1 MKSRFLLQ
9 TVAAFALLLTAV
21 VYCGRLVG
29 LSGGGELDLG
39 GHSTT
44 SLSAETHRF
53 FADELD
59 RNLAITYLVSSR
71 DDMPSHFKGVE
82 KQVRG
87 LLEVLR
93 RLAPDRVDYRV
104 VDPQVSGD
112 AGASYAARRKVS
124 PISVRRVLRDEH
136 DEKKIWSSLVL
147 AYEGHPDI
155 LIQGIETAHLPHL
168 EQLILQH
175 LRSLT
180 RPVQPSFA
188 VASPAG
194 YEVFPQILSQH
205 GPVVYVD
212 MDVSRPHLPLD
223 TDIFFWLEPRRVTDA
238 HLRQLRRYVDSGRS
252 VVLAGSAYS
261 VEYRSAGDA
270 AADTSTAGIR
280 YRVHRSPPAW
290 EQLLRPLGLRPLP
303 DLLMDRNAGAVP
315 VTVDGGRL
323 VEVEAPFHL
332 RNLPAFRDFRNFRT
346 PARGGL
352 SFVAASALEIDPQRV
367 RAAGFRADVVAT
379 TTEHAWV
386 QALPDGSF
394 DNDDLSADLTVPKQ
408 NLMVL
413 LTSEDLWSGQI
424 LVAASASPFRDGI
437 ITRSGYGHAV
447 VIKDLVRTF
456 ADPQRLVRI
465 RVERPRPEPL
475 PPMTDASR
483 LFWRGVA
490 VFLIPLLL
498 LAVPVR
504 RFWRIGQGGSRW
516 SALLAQRGRAA
527 LRPLAAGLLLVVSLG
542 AGLAGALRGIG
553 PDLTAD
559 RYNTPD
565 PETLLLLERSR
576 GALTGDL
583 VISPRA
589 AMPTS
594 LKGVEKRV
602 ISLFDRVGIPLHVVR
617 PASLNQAALKALHSA
632 GAGPFEVKRVQRD
645 TLVAFQVWSALQLK
659 KGDRISVVPRLD
671 ASTLEHLDFLI
682 AAAVRRLDDGEA
694 PMVSVVS
701 DLPRL
706 SPAEALEDYQKKSLS
721 APGGVDVYSHLK
733 ELLVDYGYRLHHVN
747 PRYPS
752 LAEDTDAVLWLQPR
766 RDSGP
771 VIELVSAFLSGGGQ
785 TVVAMQHFNIQQRQ
799 YRGTGFRTVYWPQ
812 PQFQDLDR
820 YLRLV
825 GVEQVREVLMDRTRH
840 RLKLDTQVNRT
851 AVREYDPQEVAL
863 PFLIRAVGAHY
874 APDSPVTRNLG
885 DLLFIWGNRFALDS
899 SRLTEGGFRTDV
911 IITTSDLSWAYPWK
925 GGWLPPEV
933 LSPSQ
938 NYLSGR
944 QPLAV
949 SITGPFPAAGFA
961 EDDEGRKQLV
971 ALPRSGD
978 SEGSLLLLGSSEMFK
993 NHRLHSRGFQHAQLL
1008 LNAVA
1013 LAAHGPDMAR
1023 LQARHR
1029 PPRGF
1034 VFLDSASKTWWR
1046 LFAVGAGPLALA
1058 LTTVAY
1064 RRYRRRRGRSRGS
1077 VASSTEKGNHP

>member
-9 TVAAFALLLTAV
+9 TVAAFALVLTAV

-29 LSGGGELDLG
+29 LTGGGELDLG
-39 GHSTT
+39 SSSTT
-44 SLSAETHRF
+44 SLSAETRRF
-53 FADELD
+53 FTDELD
-59 RNLAITYLVSSR
+59 RNLDITYLVSSR

-82 KQVRG
+82 EQVRR

-93 RLAPDRVDYRV
+93 QLAPDRVDYRV
-104 VDPQVSGD
+104 IDPGVSGD
-112 AGASYAARRKVS
+112 AGAGYAARRKVS

-136 DEKKIWSSLVL
+136 GEKKIWSSLVL
-147 AYEGHPDI
+147 AYDGHRDI
-155 LIQGIETAHLPHL
+155 LIQGIETAHLPYL

-188 VASPAG
+188 VAAPAG

-205 GPVVYVD
+205 GPVVSVD
-212 MDVSRPHLPLD
+212 MDVPRPHLPLD
-223 TDIFFWLEPRRVTDA
+223 TDIFFWLDPGRVTDA
-238 HLRQLRRYVDSGRS
+238 HLRQLRRYVESGRS

-261 VEYRSAGDA
+261 VEYRSVGDA
-270 AADTSTAGIR
+270 AAGDTSAAVIR
-280 YRVHRSPPAW
+280 YLAHRSNSAW
-290 EQLLRPLGLRPLP
+290 EDLLRPFGLRPLP

-315 VTVDGGRL
+315 VTVDGARSI
-323 VEVEAPFHL
+323 EVEAPFHL
-332 RNLPAFRDFRNFRT
+332 RNLPAFRDFRHFRT

-352 SFVAASALEIDPQRV
+352 SFVAASPLEIDPQRV
-367 RAAGFRADVVAT
+367 SAAGFHAEVVAT

-386 QALPDGSF
+386 RALPDGYF
-394 DNDDLSADLTVPKQ
+394 DNDDLSADHLTVPKQ

-413 LTSEDLWSGQI
+413 LTPEDLWSGQI
-424 LVAASASPFRDGI
+424 LVEASASPFRNGI

-456 ADPQRLVRI
+456 AEPQRLVRI

-483 LFWRGVA
+483 FFWRSFTA
-490 VFLIPLLL
+490 FLVPLLL
-498 LAVPVR
+498 LAVPAR
-504 RFWRIGQGGSRW
+504 RFWRSGGSSRW
-516 SALLAQRGRAA
+516 GALLARRGRAA
-527 LRPLAAGLLLVVSLG
+527 LRPLAVGLLLLLSLG
-542 AGLAGALRGIG
+542 VGLAGALRGVAL
-553 PDLTAD
+553 DLTAD

-565 PETLLLLERSR
+565 PETLLLLERNR
-576 GALTGDL
+576 DLLKGDL
-583 VISPRA
+583 VISSRA
-589 AMPTS
+589 AMPAS
-594 LKGVEKRV
+594 LKGVESRV
-602 ISLFDRVGIPLHVVR
+602 VSLFDRAGIRLKVVR
-617 PASLNQAALKALHSA
+617 PGTLTQPELETLHSL
-632 GAGPFEVKRVQRD
+632 GAEPFEVKRVQRD
-645 TLVAFQVWSALQLK
+645 TLVAFEVWSALQLK
-659 KGDRISVVPRLD
+659 KGDRAAVIPRLD

-682 AAAVRRLDDGEA
+682 AAAVKRLSTEDGEA
-694 PMVSVVS
+694 PLISIVS

-747 PRYPS
+747 VRYPS
-752 LAEDTDAVLWLQPR
+752 LAAGSDAVLWLQPR
-766 RDSGP
+766 RNSGP
-771 VIELVSAFLSGGGQ
+771 VIELVSAYLASGGRV
-785 TVVAMQHFNIQQRQ
+785 VVAMQHFNIQQRQ

-840 RLKLDTQVNRT
+840 RLTLDTQVNRT
-851 AVREYDPQEVAL
+851 AVREYNPQEVAL

-874 APDSPVTRNLG
+874 SADSPVTRNLG
-885 DLLFIWGNRFALDS
+885 DLLFIWGNRFALDL
-899 SRLTEGGFRTDV
+899 SRLREGGFRADV
-911 IITTSDLSWAYPWK
+911 IITTSDRAWAYPWK

-933 LSPSQ
+933 LSPATD
-938 NYLSGR
+938 YLPGR

-949 SITGPFPAAGFA
+949 SISGPFPAAGFA
-961 EDDEGRKQLV
+961 EDDEGRSQLV

-978 SEGSLLLLGSSEMFK
+978 AEGSLLLLGSSEMFK
-993 NHRLHSRGFQHAQLL
+993 NHRLHTPGFQHAQLL

-1013 LAAHGPDMAR
+1013 LAAHGPEMAR
-1023 LQARHR
+1023 LQARHQ

-1034 VFLDSASKTWWR
+1034 AFVASASKTRWR
-1046 LFAVGAGPLALA
+1046 LFTVGAGPLAMMVYGLIQ
-1058 LTTVAY
+1058 
-1064 RRYRRRRGRSRGS
+1064 RRRARTSRTAVAGS
-1077 VASSTEKGNHP
+1077 SGKERA